1 MRYSSNN
8 NNSSSSSSSSSS
20 SKQMQILAIMDL
32 REHPRIEVLSCFGEV
47 LAICH
52 RSRRDCE
59 SMPSHTEEEEAYRS
73 FSRTVL
79 SSSNS
84 EHRALIEEGAHFSRH
99 QLAIHTVRNTAG
111 ASEAIV
117 MLMTA
122 LIKDSRLAV
131 PQSGARIKWY

>member
-1 MRYSSNN
+1 
-8 NNSSSSSSSSSS
+8 
-20 SKQMQILAIMDL
+20 
-32 REHPRIEVLSCFGEV
+32 
-47 LAICH
+47 
-52 RSRRDCE
+52 
-59 SMPSHTEEEEAYRS
+59 MPSHTEEEEAYRS

-99 QLAIHTVRNTAG
+99 QLAIHMVRNTAG

-122 LIKDSRLAV
+122 LIKDSSCGIMTPI
-131 PQSGARIKWY
+131 PQYPLLTDNSVERKLN